1 MESDSSTSPKARF
14 RFGFSGKRKR
24 NSFSGNASVS
34 SDDILESLTRQAESQ
49 LGFQEQ
55 HTQSLEVLAEGEE
68 PTLSSETVLSTETP
82 FGQVPRKKLGHYAIV
97 AMGGVGLIV
106 VWLYSSAKSLIGT
119 AFLDSVLQRTG
130 VHSVFANPA
139 QVGIISLA
147 AIITSAWVAAR
158 RRRARIQI
166 QI

>member
-1 MESDSSTSPKARF
+1 MSPKARF

-24 NSFSGNASVS
+24 NSFSQNTNVT
-34 SDDILESLTRQAESQ
+34 SDDILDSLTRQAASQ

-68 PTLSSETVLSTETP
+68 PTLYSETVLSAETSS
-82 FGQVPRKKLGHYAIV
+82 GQIPRRKLGHYMIA
-97 AMGGVGLIV
+97 AMGGVGLLV
-106 VWLYSSAKSLIGT
+106 VWLYSSAKGLIG
-119 AFLDSVLQRTG
+119 AALLDSALQRIG

-147 AIITSAWVAAR
+147 ALIASVWVAAR
-158 RRRARIQI
+158 RRRARLQI

>member
-24 NSFSGNASVS
+24 NDFSKNTNVS
-34 SDDILESLTRQAESQ
+34 SDDILDSLTRQAASQ

-55 HTQSLEVLAEGEE
+55 QTQSLEVLAEQE
-68 PTLSSETVLSTETP
+68 PTLSSETALSADTP
-82 FGQVPRKKLGHYAIV
+82 FGQVPRKKLGHYVIL
-97 AMGGVGLIV
+97 AMGGLGLVV
-106 VWLYSSAKSLIGT
+106 VWLYSSAKGLVGA

-147 AIITSAWVAAR
+147 ALITSVWVAAR
-158 RRRARIQI
+158 RRRARLQI

>member
-34 SDDILESLTRQAESQ
+34 SDDILDSLTRQAASQ
-49 LGFQEQ
+49 LEFQEQ
-55 HTQSLEVLAEGEE
+55 HTQSLAVLAEEEE
-68 PTLSSETVLSTETP
+68 PTLSSETVLSAHTP
-82 FGQVPRKKLGHYAIV
+82 FGRVQRKKLGGYVIV
-97 AMGGVGLIV
+97 AMGGVGLLV
-106 VWLYSSAKSLIGT
+106 VWLYSSAKGFLGT
-119 AFLDSVLQRTG
+119 TFLDSVLQKTG

-147 AIITSAWVAAR
+147 ALIMSVWVAAR
-158 RRRARIQI
+158 RRRSRLQI

>member
-24 NSFSGNASVS
+24 NSFSQNTNVS
-34 SDDILESLTRQAESQ
+34 SDDILDSLTRQAASQ

-68 PTLSSETVLSTETP
+68 PTLSSEAVLSAETP
-82 FGQVPRKKLGHYAIV
+82 FGQIPRRKIGHFVIV
-97 AMGGVGLIV
+97 AMGGLGLLV
-106 VWLYSSAKSLIGT
+106 VWLYSSAKGLIG
-119 AFLDSVLQRTG
+119 AALLDSALQKTG

-139 QVGIISLA
+139 QVGIISIA
-147 AIITSAWVAAR
+147 ALITSVWVATR
-158 RRRARIQI
+158 RRRARLQI